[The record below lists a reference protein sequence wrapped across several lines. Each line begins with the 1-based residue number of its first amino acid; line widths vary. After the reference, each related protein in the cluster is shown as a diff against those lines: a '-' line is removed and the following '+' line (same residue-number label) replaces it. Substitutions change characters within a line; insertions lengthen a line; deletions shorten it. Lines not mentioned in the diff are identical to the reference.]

1 MTLKSII
8 QKLKSARSTVGLF
21 ALLALISF
29 SIWVQIRVG
38 GSVAAA
44 AAEGSFVVRAMQ
56 TLLAAEIR
64 EFSGSW
70 ADSAFVGLTLI
81 YDHRE
86 RQMFRRSE
94 DERGGEASLYHFI
107 LSLHE
112 FPCKPLTRTLY
123 KCHLCYRVFLQK
135 TASSLVKSRLALG
148 SPSCSFVRLSPC
160 QKWPYIQENSC

>member
-1 MTLKSII
+1 MLVEDS
-8 QKLKSARSTVGLF
+8 L
-21 ALLALISF
+21 
-29 SIWVQIRVG
+29 WVQIRVG

-44 AAEGSFVVRAMQ
+44 AAEGSFVVGAMQ

-94 DERGGEASLYHFI
+94 DERGRGKFISFHFVFARVISYCVFAKVVSL
-107 LSLHE
+107 LVSLQE
-112 FPCKPLTRTLY
+112 FP
-123 KCHLCYRVFLQK
+123 
-135 TASSLVKSRLALG
+135 
-148 SPSCSFVRLSPC
+148 
-160 QKWPYIQENSC
+160 

>member
-1 MTLKSII
+1 MQDPL
-8 QKLKSARSTVGLF
+8 
-21 ALLALISF
+21 
-29 SIWVQIRVG
+29 WVQIRVG

-112 FPCKPLTRTLY
+112 LIYIVSLHKLFHCVFAGVSVHCFIKTHTL
-123 KCHLCYRVFLQK
+123 HLLHLLCLLQRLYNTILVVSQAFKMQTK
-135 TASSLVKSRLALG
+135 TK
-148 SPSCSFVRLSPC
+148 
-160 QKWPYIQENSC
+160 

>member
-1 MTLKSII
+1 M
-8 QKLKSARSTVGLF
+8 
-21 ALLALISF
+21 
-29 SIWVQIRVG
+29 
-38 GSVAAA
+38 AAA

-94 DERGGEASLYHFI
+94 DERGKRQVYIISFCLCTSFLILCLCRNSRRLFHQNSHIAFTASA
-107 LSLHE
+107 
-112 FPCKPLTRTLY
+112 
-123 KCHLCYRVFLQK
+123 VFAAK
-135 TASSLVKSRLALG
+135 TALSVQHHIGCFTIFSNANENKVKGYYVQFLTLHQHDNDVLV
-148 SPSCSFVRLSPC
+148 
-160 QKWPYIQENSC
+160 

>member
-1 MTLKSII
+1 M
-8 QKLKSARSTVGLF
+8 GLLGF
-21 ALLALISF
+21 KFVVVVQDPLWVQICVVLMEVQNSL
-29 SIWVQIRVG
+29 WVQIRVG

-56 TLLAAEIR
+56 TLLVAEIR

-94 DERGGEASLYHFI
+94 DERGKRQVYIISFCLCTSFLI
-107 LSLHE
+107 L
-112 FPCKPLTRTLY
+112 C
-123 KCHLCYRVFLQK
+123 LCRNSRRLFHQNSHIAF
-135 TASSLVKSRLALG
+135 TASAVFAAKTVQHHT
-148 SPSCSFVRLSPC
+148 SCFTGF
-160 QKWPYIQENSC
+160 

>member
-1 MTLKSII
+1 M
-8 QKLKSARSTVGLF
+8 
-21 ALLALISF
+21 
-29 SIWVQIRVG
+29 
-38 GSVAAA
+38 AAA

-94 DERGGEASLYHFI
+94 DERGKRQVYIVSFCLCTSYFI
-107 LSLHE
+107 LCLCTSCFIMSLQE
-112 FPCKPLTRTLY
+112 FLHIVSSKITHCIYCSCCVCCKDCTTSYWLRQRLLKCQRKQSERTL
-123 KCHLCYRVFLQK
+123 CAISDS
-135 TASSLVKSRLALG
+135 TTTST
-148 SPSCSFVRLSPC
+148 C
-160 QKWPYIQENSC
+160 Q

>member
-1 MTLKSII
+1 M
-8 QKLKSARSTVGLF
+8 
-21 ALLALISF
+21 
-29 SIWVQIRVG
+29 
-38 GSVAAA
+38 AAA

-94 DERGGEASLYHFI
+94 DERGGEASLYHLISQKFCYI
-107 LSLHE
+107 EEKYKMYFMWFYSY
-112 FPCKPLTRTLY
+112 TL
-123 KCHLCYRVFLQK
+123 LQYHSK
-135 TASSLVKSRLALG
+135 I
-148 SPSCSFVRLSPC
+148 
-160 QKWPYIQENSC
+160 YY

>member
-1 MTLKSII
+1 MQDPL
-8 QKLKSARSTVGLF
+8 
-21 ALLALISF
+21 
-29 SIWVQIRVG
+29 WVQIRVG

-94 DERGGEASLYHFI
+94 DERGERQVYIITFCLCASCLI
-107 LSLHE
+107 VS
-112 FPCKPLTRTLY
+112 
-123 KCHLCYRVFLQK
+123 LQK
-135 TASSLVKSRLALG
+135 F
-148 SPSCSFVRLSPC
+148 P
-160 QKWPYIQENSC
+160 

>member
-1 MTLKSII
+1 M
-8 QKLKSARSTVGLF
+8 KLQSARSTMGLF
-21 ALLALISF
+21 GLRFVVVEMQDPL
-29 SIWVQIRVG
+29 WVQIRVG

-107 LSLHE
+107 LSLHSV
-112 FPCKPLTRTLY
+112 FHPVFARVSLHCKPLTPPLP
-123 KCHLCYRVFLQK
+123 K
-135 TASSLVKSRLALG
+135 
-148 SPSCSFVRLSPC
+148 
-160 QKWPYIQENSC
+160 

>member
-1 MTLKSII
+1 M
-8 QKLKSARSTVGLF
+8 
-21 ALLALISF
+21 
-29 SIWVQIRVG
+29 
-38 GSVAAA
+38 AAA

-94 DERGGEASLYHFI
+94 DERGVEASLYHFI

-112 FPCKPLTRTLY
+112 LF
-123 KCHLCYRVFLQK
+123 HIV
-135 TASSLVKSRLALG
+135 SLHRANL
-148 SPSCSFVRLSPC
+148 PSCFIVSLQEF
-160 QKWPYIQENSC
+160 PYIVSSKLTHCVYCICCVCCKDFTTPYWLLHCF

>member
-1 MTLKSII
+1 MTGCFRVWHETEKCQIDCG
-8 QKLKSARSTVGLF
+8 T
-21 ALLALISF
+21 
-29 SIWVQIRVG
+29 IWVQIRVG

-94 DERGGEASLYHFI
+94 DERGKRQVYIIPSFYCSLLKLFHPVFARV
-107 LSLHE
+107 SLHY
-112 FPCKPLTRTLY
+112 KPLTRTLY
-123 KCHLCYRVFLQK
+123 KYHLLYSVFLNVP
-135 TASSLVKSRLALG
+135 SSLQNQNEKRVAGSQATFSRN
-148 SPSCSFVRLSPC
+148 F
-160 QKWPYIQENSC
+160 

>member
-1 MTLKSII
+1 ML
-8 QKLKSARSTVGLF
+8 VGVQNSL
-21 ALLALISF
+21 
-29 SIWVQIRVG
+29 WVQIRVG
-38 GSVAAA
+38 GSVSAA

-94 DERGGEASLYHFI
+94 DERGKRQVYIISFCLCTSFLI
-107 LSLHE
+107 L
-112 FPCKPLTRTLY
+112 C
-123 KCHLCYRVFLQK
+123 LCTSCLIVSLQK
-135 TASSLVKSRLALG
+135 F
-148 SPSCSFVRLSPC
+148 P
-160 QKWPYIQENSC
+160 

>member
-1 MTLKSII
+1 MTGCFRVWHETENCQVHCGTIWVSI
-8 QKLKSARSTVGLF
+8 LGGLVVEVKDS
-21 ALLALISF
+21 L
-29 SIWVQIRVG
+29 WVQIRVG

-94 DERGGEASLYHFI
+94 DERGRGKFISFHFVFARVI
-107 LSLHE
+107 SS
-112 FPCKPLTRTLY
+112 C
-123 KCHLCYRVFLQK
+123 LCTSFYMV
-135 TASSLVKSRLALG
+135 
-148 SPSCSFVRLSPC
+148 SP
-160 QKWPYIQENSC
+160 